1 MNDFYPSHLNQG
13 LIPVTHAGH
22 SSPPHQIH
30 NPTPSYPSHSNL
42 VSMNSPSP
50 YHSLPTAMSSIAGTG
65 ETHSHQIDRN
75 DSPTGNS
82 QYSSSLQLPPTPNSL
97 VTIVG
102 PNSGNSNNSND
113 AVPLHDDTIEPS
125 GPVAVTAQSQ
135 LLSISNNNNNHY
147 SPWANS
153 MSSAISRPM
162 PPLSPPEFF
171 QQLGVMGSGG
181 PSSGSPSMMGAG
193 VNQMHSHHH
202 PHIMSTGM
210 SHLHHNNGGAPPPP
224 SFMQQGLPNFSAHTS
239 AKNFSV
245 PQPYYWY

>member
-1 MNDFYPSHLNQG
+1 M
-13 LIPVTHAGH
+13 PVTHAGH

-42 VSMNSPSP
+42 MAMNSSSP
-50 YHSLPTAMSSIAGTG
+50 YHSLTSAMSSSSIAGATTG
-65 ETHSHQIDRN
+65 GDSHPHQIDRN

-113 AVPLHDDTIEPS
+113 AVPLHDDSIEPS
-125 GPVAVTAQSQ
+125 VGAAGLAQSQ
-135 LLSISNNNNNHY
+135 LLSINNNNNNNHY

-153 MSSAISRPM
+153 VPSGISRPM

-171 QQLGVMGSGG
+171 QQLGVMGSSG
-181 PSSGSPSMMGAG
+181 PTSSAAPSMMGGA
-193 VNQMHSHHH
+193 NQMHHHHHHH

-224 SFMQQGLPNFSAHTS
+224 PPSFMQQSLPNFAAHTS